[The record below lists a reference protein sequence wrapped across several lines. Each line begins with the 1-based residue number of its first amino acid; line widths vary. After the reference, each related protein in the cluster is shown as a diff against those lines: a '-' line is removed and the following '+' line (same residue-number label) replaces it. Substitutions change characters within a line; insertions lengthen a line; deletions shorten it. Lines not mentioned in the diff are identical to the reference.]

1 MNVLFLGDIVGK
13 PGRHAIATWLDRLK
27 HDYAVDIVVANA
39 ENAAG
44 GLGVTPGILRELER
58 NGIHGFTLGNHTW
71 RKKELAPA
79 LKDMPHVLRPA
90 NYPEETPGRGAMVLA
105 TPAGPQLGVIN
116 LQGRVFIEGFDC
128 PFKAATRE
136 IEALQRETP
145 CILVDMHAEAT
156 AEKVAMGWHLDG
168 RCSAVVGTHT
178 HVQTADERI
187 LPGGTAYIT
196 DVGMCGPRDSV
207 IGVEHER
214 IVSKFITGMPTEFRV
229 AKGPMMLNGVFLRI
243 DDASGRAESIQ
254 RVVMHETPDEASGR

>member
-1 MNVLFLGDIVGK
+1 MKVLFLGDIVGK
-13 PGRHAIATWLDRLK
+13 PGRQAIATWLDRIK
-27 HDYAVDIVVANA
+27 QDEAIDVVIANA

-44 GLGVTPGILRELER
+44 GLGVTPSILRDLQR
-58 NGIHGFTLGNHTW
+58 LGIQGFTLGNHTW

-79 LKDMPHVLRPA
+79 LNDLPHVIRPA
-90 NYPEETPGRGAMVLA
+90 NYPEETPGRGSTLVTAHD
-105 TPAGPQLGVIN
+105 GRHLGIVN

-128 PFKAATRE
+128 PFKAAMRE
-136 IEALQRETP
+136 VEALRSQTP
-145 CILVDMHAEAT
+145 FILVDMHAEAT

-207 IGVEHER
+207 IGVEYER

-229 AKGPMMLNGVFLRI
+229 AKGPMMLNGVAI
-243 DDASGRAESIQ
+243 DMDDESGKARSIR
-254 RVVMHETPDEASGR
+254 RVVVHEG

>member
-1 MNVLFLGDIVGK
+1 MKILFLGDIVGK
-13 PGRHAIATWLDRLK
+13 PGRQAIATWLDRIK
-27 HDYAVDIVVANA
+27 QEHAVDFVVANA

-44 GLGVTPGILRELER
+44 GLGVTPGILRDLER
-58 NGIHGFTLGNHTW
+58 LGIQGFTLGNHTW

-79 LKDMPHVLRPA
+79 IDGLPHLIRPA
-90 NYPEETPGRGAMVLA
+90 NYPEETPGRGSMVL
-105 TPAGPQLGVIN
+105 TSPPGSRLGVVN

-136 IEALQRETP
+136 VDALRRQTP

-207 IGVEHER
+207 IGVEYER
-214 IVSKFITGMPTEFRV
+214 IVTKFITGMPTEFRV
-229 AKGPMMLNGVFLRI
+229 AKGPMMLNGVLLEV
-243 DDASGRAESIQ
+243 DDATGRAMAIQ
-254 RVVMHETPDEASGR
+254 RIALHEDTD